1 MCGSHL
7 SVSLSSLLLPP
18 AVPQMR
24 PAALGLAIAA
34 AIEGESGCGRG
45 GEGAR
50 VLRRRRAA
58 AEGLIWC
65 VDGLAARAAVARLGR
80 DGDQDDKS

>member
-18 AVPQMR
+18 AVPHFK

-34 AIEGESGCGRG
+34 ALEGESGCGRG

-50 VLRRRRAA
+50 DLRRRRAA
-58 AEGLIWC
+58 AKELI
-65 VDGLAARAAVARLGR
+65 
-80 DGDQDDKS
+80 